1 MTPNK
6 FLISRPAIYG
16 IRNLVNSKLYVGKT
30 HCMYRR
36 CSQYIYAFANES
48 RDHLNPHLLAAM
60 KKSGFDKFEMFVLE
74 FCEPEKLPE
83 RELYWMTLF
92 DTTDQNKGYNLR
104 LDSSS
109 GMLAHAETK
118 LKISQNMKR
127 QWASGIRDGHSDK
140 LKAAWANAGP
150 LRIAEQTERFRKNRT
165 KFNYVVI
172 FPNGEREACAYLR
185 LKELGIQGSV
195 VNMWR
200 SNRNSAICKGYQVY
214 RHPIGE
220 DCEY

>member
-16 IRNLVNSKLYVGKT
+16 IRNLVNGKLYVGKT

-48 RDHLNPHLLAAM
+48 SDHLNPHLLAAM
-60 KKSGFDKFEMFVLE
+60 KKVGFDKFEMFVLE

-83 RELYWMTLF
+83 RELHWMTLF
-92 DTTDQNKGYNLR
+92 DTTDRNKGYNLR

-118 LKISQNMKR
+118 LKISQNMKA
-127 QWASGIRDGHSDK
+127 QWASGIRDGHSAK
-140 LKAAWANAGP
+140 VKAAWAKATP
-150 LRIAEQTERFRKNRT
+150 QRAKEQQERFRKNKT
-165 KFNYVVI
+165 KFSYVVVH
-172 FPNGEREACAYLR
+172 PDGGRETCAYAR
-185 LKELGIQGSV
+185 LKELGIYSALG
-195 VNMWR
+195 NMWR
-200 SNRNSAICKGYQVY
+200 SNRNSTVCNGYQVY

-220 DCEY
+220 DCAY